1 MKERVCFRIRI
12 GDGNGNYDYA
22 GIEMVIGLK
31 RPVDYAELAARIDKN
46 AVLKRCYLDGIA
58 SADDVEVITP
68 EDFECEFGDGD

>member
-31 RPVDYAELAARIDKN
+31 RPVDYAELASRIDKN

-68 EDFECEFGDGD
+68 EEFDCEFGDRD